1 MKISNLKVKNYILT
15 ALEEAGFRDLTEV
28 QEAVIPQAISGRD
41 LIVQSQTG
49 SGKTHSFLIPI
60 FDRLDESVDQVQA
73 VITAPSRELADQL
86 YQLAQTI
93 SDQSDQPI
101 RVAKYIGGTDKQRQI
116 NALGTSKQPQIV
128 IGTPGRIFDLMEE
141 NALWVQ
147 TARMMVVDEA
157 DMTLDLGFLSLVDDI
172 ASRMPEDLQ
181 MMAFSATVPQE
192 LQVFLAKYMQAP
204 FFIQIKPKQVISEYI
219 HNYLINTK
227 GRSREELT
235 YEILTLGQPY
245 LALVFCNTKA
255 YADQMANFLKEKG
268 LKVATLHGDIPSRE
282 RKRLMRQ
289 IQHLD
294 FQYVV
299 ATDLAA
305 RGIDIPG
312 ISHVVNTELPQDL
325 EYFVH
330 RVGRTGRNGLEGEA
344 FTFITPDDDQAVSE
358 LESWG
363 IDFETVEL
371 RQGQLR
377 AVKHRDE
384 RKNRQDTVNVKEDPK
399 VRAMIN
405 RNKKRKV
412 KPGYKRKL
420 NWKIKEHRQEKARQE
435 GRKARRS
442 HKKS

>member
-60 FDRLDESVDQVQA
+60 FDCLDESVDQVQA

-93 SDQSDQPI
+93 AGQSDQPI

-116 NALGTSKQPQIV
+116 NALGTSKQPQVV

-192 LQVFLAKYMQAP
+192 LRVFLAKYMQDP

-312 ISHVVNTELPQDL
+312 ISHVINTELPQDL

-344 FTFITPDDDQAVSE
+344 FTFITPDDDQAVSQ

-371 RQGQLR
+371 RQGKLR

>member
-93 SDQSDQPI
+93 AGQSDQPI

-116 NALGTSKQPQIV
+116 NALGTSKQPQVV
-128 IGTPGRIFDLMEE
+128 IGTPGRVFDLMEE

-157 DMTLDLGFLSLVDDI
+157 NMTLDLGFLSLVDDI

-192 LQVFLAKYMQAP
+192 LRVFLAKYMQDP

-344 FTFITPDDDQAVSE
+344 FTFITPDDDQAVSQ

>member
-60 FDRLDESVDQVQA
+60 FDRLDESLDQVQA

-86 YQLAQTI
+86 YQLTQTI
-93 SDQSDQPI
+93 ADQSDQPI

-116 NALGTSKQPQIV
+116 NALGTSKQPQVV

-157 DMTLDLGFLSLVDDI
+157 DMTLDLGFLSLVDEI

-192 LQVFLAKYMQAP
+192 LQVFLAKYMQDP

-245 LALVFCNTKA
+245 LALVFCNTKT

-312 ISHVVNTELPQDL
+312 ISHVINTELPQDL

-371 RQGQLR
+371 RQGQLQ

-420 NWKIKEHRQEKARQE
+420 NWKIKEHRQKKARQE